1 MPFSYQLLVIIE
13 KGYKMK
19 KITKISLIISLLMLG
34 TVVSVYAQDYSSDSL
49 SLRVYSDG
57 SVEVE
62 YVLEPDTTLAQVN
75 VSLVG
80 ELYQDVI
87 VVDQDGIILD
97 WAIIPDGIEVDSL
110 GSTAI
115 TITYSTDSL
124 TDKTG
129 SQWSVEVTTDINL
142 VYTLPKGAV
151 LTGLN
156 PAPIGISVV
165 ESQASITMP
174 AGTSSIA
181 YMIGTTGT
189 QEHALVL
196 LNTAKSDVNNA
207 LDNGLIVEEAEAILA
222 QAIQSYQNEQYVQ
235 SEQYSTQA
243 SESVAETEI
252 LAANALS
259 PINEASS
266 IIESRRN
273 QINDATINEA
283 EALLE
288 LAQSQYDEGLYTEA
302 RDNAIEAYDI
312 VIDAPSVQGGNQ
324 TLLIAGVV
332 IVVLI
337 GASYWHMSQKG
348 EKVVQR
354 PDTVQPKVDLDQ
366 VFSRHPNLRTDDKAV
381 LRYLEETGGVFVTE
395 VREHFDIPKSSA
407 WRMVRRLEEDG
418 IISTSKVGGE
428 TYLQLKAEEDEQ

>member
-1 MPFSYQLLVIIE
+1 
-13 KGYKMK
+13 
-19 KITKISLIISLLMLG
+19 MLG
-34 TVVSVYAQDYSSDSL
+34 TVASVYAQDYSSDSL
-49 SLRVYSDG
+49 AVRVYSDG
-57 SVEVE
+57 SVDVE
-62 YVLEPDTTLAQVN
+62 YVIEPDTTLAQVN

-97 WAIIPDGIEVDSL
+97 WVINPDGIEVDSL

-115 TITYSTDSL
+115 TITYTTDSL

-156 PAPIGISVV
+156 PAPTGISVID
-165 ESQASITMP
+165 SQATITMP

-207 LDNGLIVEEAEAILA
+207 VDNGLIVNEAEAILA
-222 QAIQSYQNEQYVQ
+222 QAIQAYQNEQYIQ
-235 SEQYSTQA
+235 SEQYSTQT

-252 LAANALS
+252 QAAAALN
-259 PINEASS
+259 PINEAGA

-273 QINDATINEA
+273 QIDDAIIDEA

-288 LAQSQYDEGLYTEA
+288 LAQNQYDEGLYAEA
-302 RDNAIEAYDI
+302 RDNAIEAYDL
-312 VIDAPSVQGGNQ
+312 VIDAPIAQGGNQ

-337 GASYWHMSQKG
+337 GAGYWYMSQKG
-348 EKVVQR
+348 KKQVQR
-354 PDTVQPKVDLDQ
+354 PDTVQPKVDLDL

-407 WRMVRRLEEDG
+407 WRMVRRLEEEG
-418 IISTSKVGGE
+418 IISTSMVGGE